1 MRILVFSDT
10 HGDADA
16 MSGVLAAVPCDML
29 LHLGDCVADCEEPRM
44 LYPGVTM
51 WQVAGNDYRDLL
63 SGIHYEDTFEA
74 GGVRIFMTHGHRY
87 GVRSGPDMLCAAAA
101 SRGAALALYGHT
113 HIVAT
118 GRCGDVAYL
127 NPGSASRSRCV
138 NGRSYGVIT
147 IENGI
152 FTCEV
157 VRF

>member
-29 LHLGDCVADCEEPRM
+29 LHLGDCVADCEEPRL
-44 LYPGVTM
+44 LYPEVTM
-51 WQVAGNDYRDLL
+51 WQVAGNDYRDTL
-63 SGIHYEDTFEA
+63 SGLHYEDLFELD
-74 GGVRIFMTHGHRY
+74 GVRIFMTHGHRFD
-87 GVRSGPDMLCAAAA
+87 VRSGPDRLCAAAE

-113 HIVAT
+113 HVAAV
-118 GRCGDVAYL
+118 GRCGAVTYC
-127 NPGSASRSRCV
+127 NPGSASRPRGAG
-138 NGRSYGVIT
+138 GRSYGVVT
-147 IENGI
+147 IDRGT